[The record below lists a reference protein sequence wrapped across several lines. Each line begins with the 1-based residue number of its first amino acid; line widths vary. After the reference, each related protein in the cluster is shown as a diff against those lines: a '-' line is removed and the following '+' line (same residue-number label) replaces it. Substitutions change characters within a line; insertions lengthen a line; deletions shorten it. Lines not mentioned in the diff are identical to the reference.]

1 MKFVADHM
9 LGRLGTWLRF
19 LGFDVLY
26 PKELDDAEL
35 VEMASREE
43 RILLTRDKS
52 LGGKQNVFII
62 KSVFLDKQLEQ
73 VVNELDLEIINPLS
87 RCAVCNARII
97 EEEKD
102 NIKALVPERVY
113 DGHNEFW
120 KCLGCGKIY
129 WHGSHWKKIIKKIEL
144 LKEKK

>member
-9 LGRLGTWLRF
+9 LGSLATWLRF

-26 PKELDDAEL
+26 PEELDDAKL
-35 VEMASREE
+35 VKIASENG

-52 LGGKQNVFII
+52 LGSKQNVFII

-73 VVNELDLEIINPLS
+73 VVNDLNLEISAPLS
-87 RCAVCNARII
+87 RCAVCNARIT
-97 EEEKD
+97 EEKKD
-102 NIKALVPERVY
+102 NVKNLVPERVY
-113 DGHNEFW
+113 KDHNEFW

-129 WHGSHWKKIIKKIEL
+129 WHGSHWKKIIKKIES